1 VRTENCTMDS
11 RRKAK
16 LIAAAMVGN
25 TLEFYDVFIY
35 GFLAI
40 TIAKVFFPAQSEL
53 MSLLIT
59 VATFGASY
67 VMRPLG
73 AILLGGYS
81 DRRGRKAGMMMT
93 IWTMGVGTA
102 MIAFSPSYA
111 SLGLIAPFIVVAGKL
126 LQGFSAGGEFGTSV
140 SFVVEHAPSNQR
152 GFFASFQV
160 VGIGLA
166 TALAASAGALLN
178 KSLVPEQIVDWG
190 WRIPF
195 IFGLIIVPFGY
206 FIRRSVDETPEFLG
220 ASGGVKEPFRAV
232 LKSTKARIALAIGVY
247 SLAASTNYLLAV
259 YIPTYAQRE
268 LHLDPAIAFT
278 GALAFA
284 IIQVLLP
291 PVIGALSDRHG
302 RIRFIATGIVLVGL
316 STYPAFAWMI
326 NYPEP
331 SVYLTTVSVL
341 AVFVMIFQGAMP
353 AFLSELFPGG
363 IRTTGLALIHNL
375 NFTLFG
381 GMAPFIC
388 TLLISETGS
397 KYIPAYYVLSTVAM
411 AILSLYPF
419 WDLQVANQAD
429 ASLVSGALQ
438 NSKRGRHPATTSI
451 DTLSPDTGGRQD
463 AF

>member
-1 VRTENCTMDS
+1 MSTGTFSMDGRT
-11 RRKAK
+11 KAK
-16 LIAAAMVGN
+16 VIAAAMVGN
-25 TLEFYDVFIY
+25 TLEFYCLFIY

-40 TIAKVFFPAQSEL
+40 TIAKVFFPAQTEL
-53 MSLLIT
+53 MSLLIA

-73 AILLGGYS
+73 AVLLGSYS

-93 IWTMGVGTA
+93 IWIMGIGTA
-102 MIAFSPSYA
+102 MIAFSPTYA
-111 SLGLIAPFIVVAGKL
+111 AIGIIAPLIVVLGKL

-140 SFVVEHAPSNQR
+140 SFVVEHAPRNQR

-178 KSLVPEQIVDWG
+178 KSLTPDQIVDWG

-195 IFGLIIVPFGY
+195 ILGLIIVPFGY
-206 FIRRSVDETPEFLG
+206 FIRRHVDETPEFLR
-220 ASGGVKEPFRAV
+220 ASKGPSEPLRAV
-232 LKSTKARIALAIGVY
+232 FSSAKARIALAIGVY
-247 SLAASTNYLLAV
+247 SMAASTNYLLAV

-268 LHLDPAIAFT
+268 LHLDPTIAFT

-284 IIQVLLP
+284 IIQIFLP
-291 PVIGALSDRHG
+291 PVIGALSDRYG
-302 RIRFIATGIVLVGL
+302 RLRFIATGIILMGVF
-316 STYPAFAWMI
+316 TYPAFAWMI

-331 SVYLTTVSVL
+331 SVYLTAISAL
-341 AVFVMIFQGAMP
+341 AVFVIIFQGAMP

-397 KYIPAYYVLSTVAM
+397 KYIPAYYVLVTVIM
-411 AILSLYPF
+411 AILSLWTFRKPN
-419 WDLQVANQAD
+419 AAGK
-429 ASLVSGALQ
+429 AAA
-438 NSKRGRHPATTSI
+438 PATNAVPE
-451 DTLSPDTGGRQD
+451 LD
-463 AF
+463 AAR

>member
-1 VRTENCTMDS
+1 MDGRT
-11 RRKAK
+11 KAK
-16 LIAAAMVGN
+16 VIAAAMVGN
-25 TLEFYDVFIY
+25 TLEFYDLFIY

-40 TIAKVFFPAQSEL
+40 TIAKVFFPAQTEL

-73 AILLGGYS
+73 AVLLGGYS
-81 DRRGRKAGMMMT
+81 DKRGRKAGMMLT
-93 IWTMGVGTA
+93 IWVMGIGTA

-111 SLGLIAPFIVVAGKL
+111 AIGIIAPCVVVLGKL

-140 SFVVEHAPSNQR
+140 SFVVEHAPRNQR

-178 KSLVPEQIVDWG
+178 KSLSPDQIIEWG

-206 FIRRSVDETPEFLG
+206 FIRQQVDETPEFVG
-220 ASGGVKEPFRAV
+220 ASSVTKEPFRTV
-232 LKSTKARIALAIGVY
+232 LGSAKAKIVLAIGVY
-247 SLAASTNYLLAV
+247 SMAASTNYLLAV

-268 LHLDPAIAFT
+268 LKLDPAVAFT

-284 IIQVLLP
+284 VIQVFLP
-291 PVIGALSDRHG
+291 PIIGALSDRYG
-302 RIRFIATGIVLVGL
+302 RLRFIAAGIILVGL

-331 SVYLTTVSVL
+331 SVYLTAISLL
-341 AVFVMIFQGAMP
+341 AVFVIIFQGAMP

-397 KYIPAYYVLSTVAM
+397 KYIPAYYVLVTVFM
-411 AILSLYPF
+411 AIVSLWAFRKP
-419 WDLQVANQAD
+419 QVSNQT
-429 ASLVSGALQ
+429 V
-438 NSKRGRHPATTSI
+438 TSTNAVPGMDI
-451 DTLSPDTGGRQD
+451 AR
-463 AF
+463 

>member
-1 VRTENCTMDS
+1 MDGWTRT
-11 RRKAK
+11 KV
-16 LIAAAMVGN
+16 IAAAMVGN
-25 TLEFYDVFIY
+25 TLEFYDLFIY

-40 TIAKVFFPAQSEL
+40 TIAKVFFPAQTEL

-59 VATFGASY
+59 VGTFGASY
-67 VMRPLG
+67 IMRPLG
-73 AILLGGYS
+73 AVLLGGYS
-81 DRRGRKAGMMMT
+81 DKQGRKAGMMLT
-93 IWTMGVGTA
+93 IWAMGIGTA
-102 MIAFSPSYA
+102 MIALAPSYA
-111 SLGLIAPFIVVAGKL
+111 AIGIIAPVIVVLGKL

-140 SFVVEHAPSNQR
+140 SFVVEHAPRNQR

-178 KSLVPEQIVDWG
+178 KSLSPDQIVDWG
-190 WRIPF
+190 WRVPF
-195 IFGLIIVPFGY
+195 ILGLIIIPFGY
-206 FIRRSVDETPEFLG
+206 FIRQQVDETPEFVG
-220 ASGGVKEPFRAV
+220 ASGRTTEPFRAV
-232 LKSTKARIALAIGVY
+232 LGSARARIAFAIGVY
-247 SLAASTNYLLAV
+247 SMAASTNYLLAV

-268 LHLDPAIAFT
+268 LKLDPTVAFA

-284 IIQVLLP
+284 VIQIFLP
-291 PVIGALSDRHG
+291 PIIGALSDRYG
-302 RIRFIATGIVLVGL
+302 RLRFIAAGIILVGV

-331 SVYLTTVSVL
+331 SVYLTAISML
-341 AVFVMIFQGAMP
+341 AVFVIIFQGAMP

-397 KYIPAYYVLSTVAM
+397 KYIPAYYVLVTVLM
-411 AILSLYPF
+411 ASVSLWSFRKPQATSSAAIGTNEIPGM
-419 WDLQVANQAD
+419 DVA
-429 ASLVSGALQ
+429 
-438 NSKRGRHPATTSI
+438 R
-451 DTLSPDTGGRQD
+451 
-463 AF
+463 

>member
-1 VRTENCTMDS
+1 MDGWTRT
-11 RRKAK
+11 KV
-16 LIAAAMVGN
+16 IAAAMVGN
-25 TLEFYDVFIY
+25 TLEFYDLFIY
-35 GFLAI
+35 GFLAR
-40 TIAKVFFPAQSEL
+40 TIAKVFFPAQTEL

-59 VATFGASY
+59 VGTFGASY

-73 AILLGGYS
+73 AVLLGGYS
-81 DRRGRKAGMMMT
+81 DKQGRKAGMMLT
-93 IWTMGVGTA
+93 IWAMGIGTA

-111 SLGLIAPFIVVAGKL
+111 VIGIIAPLTVVLGKL
-126 LQGFSAGGEFGTSV
+126 VQGFSAGGEFGTSV
-140 SFVVEHAPSNQR
+140 SFVVEHAPRNQR

-178 KSLVPEQIVDWG
+178 KGLSPDQIVDWG

-195 IFGLIIVPFGY
+195 IFGLIIIPFGY
-206 FIRRSVDETPEFLG
+206 FIRRQVDETPEFVG
-220 ASGGVKEPFRAV
+220 ASGGTMEPFRAV
-232 LKSTKARIALAIGVY
+232 LGSAKARIALAIGVY
-247 SLAASTNYLLAV
+247 SMAASTNYLLAV

-268 LHLDPAIAFT
+268 LKLEPTVAFA

-284 IIQVLLP
+284 IIQIVLP
-291 PVIGALSDRHG
+291 PIIGALSDRYG
-302 RIRFIATGIVLVGL
+302 RVRFIAAGIILVGL

-331 SVYLTTVSVL
+331 SVYLTAISML
-341 AVFVMIFQGAMP
+341 AVFVIIFQGAMP

-397 KYIPAYYVLSTVAM
+397 KYIPAYYVLVTVLM
-411 AILSLYPF
+411 AIASLWFFRKP
-419 WDLQVANQAD
+419 QAANQA
-429 ASLVSGALQ
+429 VIG
-438 NSKRGRHPATTSI
+438 TSAI
-451 DTLSPDTGGRQD
+451 PRMDVAR
-463 AF
+463 